1 MSIDESEI
9 LPTQDTTDITLLPR
23 PYSDVV
29 DVEKNH
35 PNMLYVAKDVRGITP
50 YALTF
55 NDVGS
60 SMLNEGGLVMIF
72 GLLVLFIIMIPALLI
87 DLFTEGFVEA
97 ILGIVLILMTFILPV
112 AMLRKVSKMTD
123 NDVPIDAFDKVD
135 QRVLQYDVTQE
146 DGKINLDYHGIN
158 ELPYKDIHASVKS
171 VNIVSAGGM
180 SRTYFLQLNWLDNKR
195 NIVNQWVS
203 SFPAT
208 SDAYARA
215 QWQFIRNYME
225 KNADSLPP
233 ITPFDPPKTTKE
245 HKLYIYTDSILPSY
259 GVTQNFRVWPWYIP
273 LLILQAYV
281 KLGGGWIQSKGRNII
296 NEPQYEHLQYPQ
308 NKPNPYIDPNI
319 NPYRIKVINN
329 QSKWFLWRWRIIWL
343 LHTLFILSII
353 GLFYAL
359 FLGYLDDY

>member
-1 MSIDESEI
+1 MDV

-29 DVEKNH
+29 DVEKDH

-55 NDVGS
+55 NDVGK

-72 GLLVLFIIMIPALLI
+72 GPLVLFIIMIPALLI

-97 ILGIVLILMTFILPV
+97 ILGIVLILMTFVLPV

-135 QRVLQYDVTQE
+135 QRILQFDVTRE
-146 DGKINLDYHGIN
+146 DGKIKVDYHGIN
-158 ELPYKDIHASVKS
+158 ELPYQDIHASVKS

-195 NIVNQWVS
+195 NIVNQLVS

-225 KNADSLPP
+225 KDADSLPP
-233 ITPFDPPKTTKE
+233 IIPFDPPKTTKE
-245 HKLYIYTDSILPSY
+245 HKIYLYTDSILPSY
-259 GVTQNFRVWPWYIP
+259 GVTQNFKVWPWYIP

-281 KLGGGWIQSKGRNII
+281 KLGGGWLQSKGRNII
-296 NEPQYEHLQYPQ
+296 SEPQYQHLKYPRD
-308 NKPNPYIDPNI
+308 KPNPYLDPNI
-319 NPYRIKVINN
+319 DPYRVRVINN
-329 QSKWFLWRWRIIWL
+329 QSQRFLWRWRIIWI

>member
-1 MSIDESEI
+1 
-9 LPTQDTTDITLLPR
+9 
-23 PYSDVV
+23 
-29 DVEKNH
+29 
-35 PNMLYVAKDVRGITP
+35 
-50 YALTF
+50 
-55 NDVGS
+55 
-60 SMLNEGGLVMIF
+60 
-72 GLLVLFIIMIPALLI
+72 
-87 DLFTEGFVEA
+87 
-97 ILGIVLILMTFILPV
+97 
-112 AMLRKVSKMTD
+112 
-123 NDVPIDAFDKVD
+123 
-135 QRVLQYDVTQE
+135 
-146 DGKINLDYHGIN
+146 
-158 ELPYKDIHASVKS
+158 
-171 VNIVSAGGM
+171 M

-245 HKLYIYTDSILPSY
+245 HKIYLYTDSILPSY

-273 LLILQAYV
+273 LLVLQAYV

-308 NKPNPYIDPNI
+308 NKPNSYIDPNI

-329 QSKWFLWRWRIIWL
+329 QSKWFLWRWRIIWI
-343 LHTLFILSII
+343 LHTLFILSIEPPRLYRRVI
-353 GLFYAL
+353 
-359 FLGYLDDY
+359 YLSQAAMPDRVKLS

>member
-1 MSIDESEI
+1 MDV
-9 LPTQDTTDITLLPR
+9 LPAQDSTSITLLPR
-23 PYSDVV
+23 PYSDVI
-29 DVEKNH
+29 DVEKDH

-60 SMLNEGGLVMIF
+60 SMLNEGGVVLVLMLLSS
-72 GLLVLFIIMIPALLI
+72 GLLFLPITIELFVSLDYVDMLLALI
-87 DLFTEGFVEA
+87 FN
-97 ILGIVLILMTFILPV
+97 LMTFGLSFI
-112 AMLRKVSKMTD
+112 MLRKVSKITD
-123 NDVPIDAFDKVD
+123 SDVPIDAFDKVD
-135 QRVLQYDVTQE
+135 QRILQFDLTQE
-146 DGKINLDYHGIN
+146 DGNIKVDYHGIN
-158 ELPYKDIHASVKS
+158 DLPYADIHASVKS

-195 NIVNQWVS
+195 NIVKQWVS

-208 SDAYARA
+208 TDAYARA

-225 KNADSLPP
+225 KDADSLPP

-273 LLILQAYV
+273 LLVLQAYV

-296 NEPQYEHLQYPQ
+296 NEPQYEYLQYPQ
-308 NKPNPYIDPNI
+308 DKPNPYIDPNI
-319 NPYRIKVINN
+319 NLYRIKVINN
-329 QSKWFLWRWRIIWL
+329 QSKWFLWRWRIIWVS
-343 LHTLFILSII
+343 HTLLIILFFIFMF
-353 GLFYAL
+353 GL
-359 FLGYLDDY
+359 

>member
-1 MSIDESEI
+1 MDV
-9 LPTQDTTDITLLPR
+9 LPTHDTTDITLLPR

-55 NDVGS
+55 NDVGK
-60 SMLNEGGLVMIF
+60 SMLNEGGLV
-72 GLLVLFIIMIPALLI
+72 L
-87 DLFTEGFVEA
+87 T
-97 ILGIVLILMTFILPV
+97 LILLLSGIITIPLTIESFLEMSFLSIVASIFLILITFVLPI
-112 AMLRKVSKMTD
+112 AMLRKVSKITD
-123 NDVPIDAFDKVD
+123 SDVPIDAFDKVD
-135 QRVLQYDVTQE
+135 QRILQFDVTQE
-146 DGKINLDYHGIN
+146 DGNIKVDYHGIN
-158 ELPYKDIHASVKS
+158 ELPYADIHASVKS

>member
-1 MSIDESEI
+1 MDV
-9 LPTQDTTDITLLPR
+9 LPTHDTTDITLLPR

-245 HKLYIYTDSILPSY
+245 HKIYLYTDSILPSY

-308 NKPNPYIDPNI
+308 NKPNSYIDPNI

>member
-1 MSIDESEI
+1 MEVLPAQSTTSII
-9 LPTQDTTDITLLPR
+9 LLPR
-23 PYSDVV
+23 PYSDVE
-29 DVEKNH
+29 DVPIDH

-60 SMLNEGGLVMIF
+60 SMLNEGGIVMIF
-72 GLLVLFIIMIPALLI
+72 GPLVLFIIMIPALLI
-87 DLFTEGFVEA
+87 DLFSEGFVEVL
-97 ILGIVLILMTFILPV
+97 LGIVLILMFFVLPV
-112 AMLRKVSKMTD
+112 TMLRKVSKLTD
-123 NDVPIDAFDKVD
+123 SDVPIDAFDKVD
-135 QRVLQYDVTQE
+135 QRILQFDVTRE
-146 DGKINLDYHGIN
+146 DGKINVDYRGIN
-158 ELPYKDIHASVKS
+158 ELPYKNIHPSVKS

-180 SRTYFLQLNWLDNKR
+180 SRTYFLQLNWLDESR

-208 SDAYARA
+208 TDAYARA

-225 KNADSLPP
+225 KDANSLPP

-259 GVTQNFRVWPWYIP
+259 GVTKNFKVWPWYIP

-281 KLGGGWIQSKGRNII
+281 KLGGGWIQSKGRNILD
-296 NEPQYEHLQYPQ
+296 EPQYQHLRYPPDA
-308 NKPNPYIDPNI
+308 PNPYIDPNI
-319 NPYRIKVINN
+319 DPYRVKVINN
-329 QSKWFLWRWRIIWL
+329 QSKWFLWRWRIIWI
-343 LHTLFILSII
+343 LHTLLILSII

-359 FLGYLDDY
+359 FLGYLDEY

>member
-1 MSIDESEI
+1 MDV
-9 LPTQDTTDITLLPR
+9 LPAQDTNDITLLPR
-23 PYSDVV
+23 PYSDVM
-29 DVEKNH
+29 DVEKDH

-60 SMLNEGGLVMIF
+60 SMLNEGGLV
-72 GLLVLFIIMIPALLI
+72 LVLMLLFSGILFLPITIELFVSLDYVDVLLALI
-87 DLFTEGFVEA
+87 FN
-97 ILGIVLILMTFILPV
+97 LMTFGLSFI
-112 AMLRKVSKMTD
+112 MLRKVSKITD
-123 NDVPIDAFDKVD
+123 SDVPIDAFDKVD
-135 QRVLQYDVTQE
+135 QRILQFNVTRE
-146 DGKINLDYHGIN
+146 DGKIEVDYHGIN

-245 HKLYIYTDSILPSY
+245 HKIYLYTDSILPSY

-273 LLILQAYV
+273 LLVLQAYV

-296 NEPQYEHLQYPQ
+296 NEPQYQHLQYPSE
-308 NKPNPYIDPNI
+308 KPNLYIDPNI
-319 NPYRIKVINN
+319 NPYRTKVMNN
-329 QSKWFLWRWRIIWL
+329 QSKWFLWRWRIIWV
-343 LHTLFILSII
+343 LHTLLII
-353 GLFYAL
+353 GFFVLVYGMYFGL
-359 FLGYLDDY
+359 IE